1 MHGCFLI
8 VAESDLESESV
19 CLLPE
24 DELILQQPLQDLDY
38 ITGISLFHSLLFI
51 FFLFWGPYNFQVYML
66 SVRTVYLDLPS

>member
-24 DELILQQPLQDLDY
+24 DELILKQPLQDLDY
-38 ITGISLFHSLLFI
+38 STGVSLFHSLLFI
-51 FFLFWGPYNFQVYML
+51 FFLFWVLYIY
-66 SVRTVYLDLPS
+66 

>member
-19 CLLPE
+19 CSLPE

-38 ITGISLFHSLLFI
+38 ITGISLFHSLLF
-51 FFLFWGPYNFQVYML
+51 FLFSFLGSIYLLRLILKFSFELLVY
-66 SVRTVYLDLPS
+66 RK